1 MTAYFGLDIGSSSI
15 KVVQSTLTGAK
26 TFTVDAVGLAMNPAG
41 SVDFGNSAVVS
52 KLTPAVKQLLSEAKI
67 REKRVVVSVAE
78 SKVYS
83 RILTMPAMSEAELSS
98 AIKWEA
104 EQFVPIPVSEV
115 ELDFSILEQQAAGTT
130 DKKMLVYLVAAPKT
144 YLQSM
149 VDFVVGLGLEPIAVE
164 SEMVAVSRALTFG
177 ITPATTLIVHMGAM
191 SSVLAIVDGSSL
203 SFSYVIDSGG
213 VSLTR
218 ALAQSL
224 SLPLPQ
230 AEEYKRTY
238 GLDPNQ
244 LEGKVRTGLL
254 LILDTIVSEMR
265 KAMEY
270 HLSSR
275 KTYVNRIVLSGGGA
289 YLPEFGAYL
298 SQIFGGLE
306 VLVGDPFAS
315 AKASRGVTMP
325 REKAVYSVSVGLSQ
339 RVF

>member
-15 KVVQSTLTGAK
+15 KVTQSTLIGAK
-26 TFTVDAVGLAMNPAG
+26 SFSVDALGLAMNPAG
-41 SVDFGNSAVVS
+41 SVDFANPSVIA
-52 KLTPAVKQLLSEAKI
+52 KLAPAVKTLLSEAKI
-67 REKRVVVSVAE
+67 REKRVVVSVSE

-83 RILTMPAMSEAELSS
+83 RILTMPSMSEAELSS

-104 EQFVPIPVSEV
+104 EQFVPIPVADV
-115 ELDFSILEQQAAGTT
+115 ELDFSILEQQVNGTT
-130 DKKMLVYLVAAPKT
+130 DKKMLVYLVAAPKN

-149 VDFVVGLGLEPIAVE
+149 VDFLVGIGLEPIAVE

-177 ITPATTLIVHMGAM
+177 SQPATSLFVHMGAM
-191 SSVLAIVDGSSL
+191 STVLAIVDGTSL

-244 LEGKVRTGLL
+244 MEGKVRTGLL
-254 LILDTIVSEMR
+254 LILDGIVSEMR

-275 KTYVNRIVLSGGGA
+275 KSHVSRIVLSGGGA
-289 YLPEFGAYL
+289 YLPEFGAHL
-298 SQIFGGLE
+298 SQIFGGIE
-306 VLVGDPFAS
+306 VVLGDPFAT
-315 AKASRGVTMP
+315 AKPGKGVTIP
-325 REKAVYSVSVGLSQ
+325 REKAVFSVSVGLSQ

>member
-15 KVVQSTLTGAK
+15 KVTQSTVTGAK
-26 TFTVDAVGLAMNPAG
+26 TFTVDSVGLALNPAG
-41 SVDFGNSAVVS
+41 SIDFANPTVVE
-52 KLTPAVKQLLSEAKI
+52 KLGPAVKQLLSEARI
-67 REKRVVVSVAE
+67 REKRVVVAVAE
-78 SKVYS
+78 NKVYS
-83 RILTMPAMSEAELSS
+83 RILTMPTMSEAELSS

-104 EQFVPIPVSEV
+104 EQFVPIPVAEV
-115 ELDFSILEQQAAGTT
+115 ELDFSILEQQDKSTT
-130 DKKMLVYLVAAPKT
+130 DKKMLVYLVAAPKK

-149 VDFVVGLGLEPIAVE
+149 VDFLVGIGLEPIAVE
-164 SEMVAVSRALTFG
+164 SEMVAVSRSLTFG
-177 ITPATTLIVHMGAM
+177 AGESTTLIVHMGAM
-191 SSVLAIVDGSSL
+191 STVLAIVDGSAL

-238 GLDPNQ
+238 GLDGKQ

-254 LILDTIVSEMR
+254 LILDSIVSEMR

-275 KTYVNRIVLSGGGA
+275 KTRVTRIVLSGGGA
-289 YLPEFGAYL
+289 YLPEFSTYL
-298 SQIFGGLE
+298 SEVFGGLE
-306 VLVGDPFAS
+306 VIVSDPFA
-315 AKASRGVTMP
+315 AASVARGLTLP

-339 RVF
+339 RIF

>member
-15 KVVQSTLTGAK
+15 KATQSSVTGAK
-26 TFTVDAVGLAMNPAG
+26 SFTVDASGLVINPVGSIDFSNP
-41 SVDFGNSAVVS
+41 SVAEKVGV
-52 KLTPAVKQLLSEAKI
+52 AVKQLLSETKI

-78 SKVYS
+78 SHVYS
-83 RILTMPAMSEAELSS
+83 RILSMPTMSDAELTS

-115 ELDFSILEQQAAGTT
+115 ELDFSILEQQAAGST
-130 DKKMLVYLVAAPKT
+130 DKKMLVYLVAAPKK

-149 VDFVVGLGLEPIAVE
+149 VDFLVGIGLEPIAIE
-164 SEMVAVSRALTFG
+164 SEMVAVSRSLTYG
-177 ITPATTLIVHMGAM
+177 STTSTSLIVHMGAM
-191 SSVLAIVDGSSL
+191 STVLAIVDGSSL
-203 SFSYVIDSGG
+203 SFSYVTESGG

-218 ALAQSL
+218 ALSQSL

-238 GLDPNQ
+238 GLSSNQ
-244 LEGKVRTGLL
+244 LEGKVRSGLL
-254 LILDTIVSEMR
+254 IVLDGIVVEMR

-275 KTYVNRIVLSGGGA
+275 KSHVTRIVLSGGGA
-289 YLPEFGAYL
+289 YLPEFSAHL

-306 VLVGDPFAS
+306 VVVGDPFAV
-315 AKASRGVTMP
+315 AKPSRGVVIP

-339 RVF
+339 RIF

>member
-15 KVVQSTLTGAK
+15 KVTQSSLMGAK
-26 TFTVDAVGLAMNPAG
+26 AFTVVANGLIMNPAG
-41 SVDFGNSAVVS
+41 SVDFTNPEVVA
-52 KLTPAVKQLLSEAKI
+52 KVGPAVKKLLAETKI
-67 REKRVVVSVAE
+67 NEKRVVVSVAE
-78 SKVYS
+78 SRVYS
-83 RILTMPAMSEAELSS
+83 RILVMPQMSEAELAS

-104 EQFVPIPVSEV
+104 EQFVPIPVTEV
-115 ELDFSILEQQAAGTT
+115 ELDFSILEQQVAGTT
-130 DKKMLVYLVAAPKT
+130 DKKMLVYLVAAPKK

-149 VDFVVGLGLEPIAVE
+149 VDFLTGIGLEPIAVE

-177 ITPATTLIVHMGAM
+177 ATPSTSLVLHMGAM
-191 SSVLAIVDGSSL
+191 SSVLAIVDGTSL
-203 SFSYVIDSGG
+203 SFSYVTESGG

-238 GLDPNQ
+238 GLDPAQ
-244 LEGKVRTGLL
+244 LEGKVRSGLQI
-254 LILDTIVSEMR
+254 ILDTVVNEIR

-275 KTYVNRIVLSGGGA
+275 KNRVTRIVLSGGGA
-289 YLPEFGAYL
+289 YLPQFSGYL
-298 SQIFGGLE
+298 SEVFGGIE
-306 VLVGDPFAS
+306 VVVGDPFAT
-315 AKASRGVTMP
+315 AKAGRGITLP
-325 REKAVYSVSVGLSQ
+325 RERAVYSVSVGLSQ